1 MLHRATRFHPLAG
14 FALARLTLTK
24 FTLTRPALAVI
35 AAAAL
40 LALVPIVAAPV
51 FAATAVANAGTTAR
65 DDAQLSAQRER
76 FLAARSALA
85 RGDEALFRRLA
96 DTLGDY
102 PLHRYLRYLWLERR
116 IASGEGGEAVAAFA
130 AAAPKDHLSRKL
142 MGRWQRQLSDA
153 GKWREYLRVSQLPG
167 GVAIPCRA
175 LEARHALGEI
185 ADFSADTGR
194 LWVEDDGRPG
204 PCTRVFTVLLAP
216 ASEGAAAPEPPIA
229 LVWQRIYRLM
239 AAGSVGRVDEL
250 LKHLNRRDRGWVEL
264 WQRGYREPLPAL
276 ADERLEADTP
286 LTRRIVMHLIRRH
299 ALADL
304 GDAHQRWQGLRG
316 QYQFSAADLADID
329 RRLALTAAY
338 RGRDFALEWLEA
350 LPPAARDERT
360 RAWRVRAAL
369 RQRDWAAAK
378 RALDALEAGEQADRQ
393 WRYWRARTLQ
403 AMGEH
408 GAARALY
415 KVIAERS
422 SYYGFLA
429 ADRLDQPYV
438 IRDQRLRLDAPL
450 RARLLA
456 RDDIRAAREYYLVG
470 LAAQARRAW
479 NAAVRQLAEDA
490 RLGAAVLAHQWGWHD
505 RAVWTAAQTSHRNDY
520 ALRFPTPWDEQV
532 SAASRDHALEAAW
545 IYGVMRRESA
555 FMADVRSSAGAVGL
569 MQLMPRTAQ
578 FVGEKIGRPVS
589 TAELTDAALNIRLGS
604 YYLNHVRE
612 RFGHPA
618 LATAAYNA
626 GPRRVQGWLPKEGE
640 LDADIWVDTIP
651 FTETRRYVRAVMA
664 YTTVFQW
671 RLSQRTTPLA
681 ERMPAIGG

>member
-1 MLHRATRFHPLAG
+1 MLHRATRFISWSELSSAWPV
-14 FALARLTLTK
+14 LARLPL
-24 FTLTRPALAVI
+24 
-35 AAAAL
+35 AAAA
-40 LALVPIVAAPV
+40 VAAVALLYLAPAATQPV
-51 FAATAVANAGTTAR
+51 FAAAASASDGEVSSGSG
-65 DDAQLSAQRER
+65 DELVAQRER

-85 RGDEALFRRLA
+85 RGDEALFRRLMESL
-96 DTLGDY
+96 TDY
-102 PLHRYLRYLWLERR
+102 PLHRYLRYLWLGRR
-116 IASGEGGEAVAAFA
+116 LEAGQGGEAIAAFA
-130 AAAPKDHLSRKL
+130 AEAPQDYLSRQL
-142 MGRWQRQLSDA
+142 MGRWQRRLSDA
-153 GKWREYLRVSQLPG
+153 GQWREYLRASRLPG
-167 GVAIPCRA
+167 AVSIPCRA

-185 ADFSADTGR
+185 VDFSADTGQ
-194 LWVEDDGRPG
+194 LWVSDDSHPG
-204 PCTRVFTVLLAP
+204 PCTRVFAALLAP
-216 ASEGAAAPEPPIA
+216 VAEGAAAPEPPIA

-239 AAGSVGRVDEL
+239 AAGRVGQVDGL
-250 LKHLNRRDRGWVEL
+250 LKYLNQRDRGWVEL

-276 ADERLEADTP
+276 ADQRLAADTP
-286 LTRRIVMHLIRRH
+286 LTRRVVMHLIRRQ

-304 GDAHQRWQGLRG
+304 PDAHARWQSLRG
-316 QYQFSAADLADID
+316 EYQFSAADRDDID

-338 RGRDFALEWLEA
+338 RSQPFALDWLEA
-350 LPPAARDERT
+350 LPTSARDDRV

-369 RQRDWAAAK
+369 RRGDWPAAK
-378 RALDALEAGEQADRQ
+378 RALDALESGEQADHG
-393 WRYWRARTLQ
+393 WRYWRARALQ
-403 AMGEH
+403 ALGEH

-415 KVIAERS
+415 RVLAGRT

-429 ADRLDQPYV
+429 ADRLGQPYV
-438 IRDQRLRLDAPL
+438 IRDEPLQLAAPL

-456 RDDIRAAREYYLVG
+456 RDDIRAAREYYSVG
-470 LAAQARRAW
+470 LIVQARRSW
-479 NAAVRQLAEDA
+479 NAAVGQLDEGA

-505 RAVWTAAQTSHRNDY
+505 RAVWTAARTSHRNDY

-532 SAASRDHALEAAW
+532 SAASRDHALEPAW

-578 FVGEKIGRPVS
+578 FVGEKIGRRVR

-604 YYLNHVRE
+604 YYLHHVRE

-626 GPRRVQGWLPKEGE
+626 GPRRVQGWLPEEGE